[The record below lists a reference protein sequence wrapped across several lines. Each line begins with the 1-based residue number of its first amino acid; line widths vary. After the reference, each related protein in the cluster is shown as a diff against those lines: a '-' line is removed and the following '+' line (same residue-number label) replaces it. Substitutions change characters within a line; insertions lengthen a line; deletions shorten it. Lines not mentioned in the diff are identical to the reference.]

1 MNKETIKRIRLIY
14 SIAVGISAVIAGVCL
29 IAACLG
35 IYYAGGDEP
44 YSRQIVA
51 ESFSQ
56 IAAPV
61 YLCLVLVIGGFLL
74 DFALPADN
82 KKIKAE
88 KNDRQTLDRLLAKRN
103 LEICAPSLRAQIEKL
118 RKTRKLYCCIGAA
131 LLAVCSI
138 LFLLYGANPANFHQS
153 QINTSMVNAMW
164 VMLPCLA
171 VPFGW
176 TVFTAYAHR
185 ASLRKEIDLV
195 RQISVDP
202 NAKAAPQTAKD
213 PAAAIATVRWVLV
226 AAAIVL
232 LVYGYYAGG
241 TADVLTKAVNIC
253 TECVGLG

>member
-14 SIAVGISAVIAGVCL
+14 SIAVGVSAVIAGICL

-35 IYYAGGDEP
+35 IYYSGGDEP
-44 YSRQIVA
+44 YTRQSVA
-51 ESFSQ
+51 ESFSR
-56 IAAPV
+56 IATPV

-74 DFALPADN
+74 DFAMPADN

-88 KNDRQTLDRLLAKRN
+88 KNDRLTLDRLLAKRN
-103 LEICAPSLRAQIEKL
+103 LEICSPSLRSEIEKL
-118 RKTRKLYCCIGAA
+118 RKTRKLYCRIGAG
-131 LLAVCSI
+131 LLVVCSI

-153 QINTSMVNAMW
+153 QINGSMVRAMW

-171 VPFGW
+171 IPFGW

-185 ASLRKEIDLV
+185 ASLRKEIELV

-202 NAKAAPQTAKD
+202 NAKTPIVVCKD
-213 PAAAIATVRWVLV
+213 PARAVMTVRWILV
-226 AAAIVL
+226 VAAIVL